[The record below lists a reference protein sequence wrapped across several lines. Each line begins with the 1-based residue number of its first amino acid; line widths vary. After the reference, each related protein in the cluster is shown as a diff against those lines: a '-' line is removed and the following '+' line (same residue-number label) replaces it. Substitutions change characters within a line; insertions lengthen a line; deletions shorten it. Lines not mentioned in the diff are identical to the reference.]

1 MRTADIIGRIAAS
14 CPSFAFVDH
23 ALASSEDMPL
33 PAAMVCPV
41 KAVAATN
48 EALEQ
53 GVEQRLTEVFGVYV
67 LLRRRRNG
75 DADAGA
81 ADDLDDLRAELQAA
95 LIGFYVSGDDA
106 PLALAGGQIDQF
118 APGIVTWRE
127 DFTTYRFVRV
137 IP

>member
-1 MRTADIIGRIAAS
+1 MRTVDILNRIASA
-14 CPSFAFVDH
+14 CPSFGSVGH
-23 ALASSEDMPL
+23 ALSAPL
-33 PAAMVCPV
+33 AMTMPAAMVCPV

-48 EALEQ
+48 YALEQ
-53 GVEQRLTEVFGVYV
+53 GVEQHLTEVFGVYI
-67 LLRRRRNG
+67 LLKRRTDG